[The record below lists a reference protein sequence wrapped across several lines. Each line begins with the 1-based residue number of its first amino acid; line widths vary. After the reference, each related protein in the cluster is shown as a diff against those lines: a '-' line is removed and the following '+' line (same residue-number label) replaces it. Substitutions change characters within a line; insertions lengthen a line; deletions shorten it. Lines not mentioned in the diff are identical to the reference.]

1 MSGKKLR
8 IENDKLIMKQSA
20 NNLTE
25 AIITYLNLNGHFVWR
40 QNNAGIYDPTKK
52 IFRKNKKQK
61 KGVADVCGITK
72 TGIGLYVEVKT
83 TDKLSND
90 QKLFKAEILRRNGI
104 YIEARSID
112 DVINFS
118 LL

>member
-1 MSGKKLR
+1 MKRSGIR
-8 IENDKLIMKQSA
+8 IQNDKLVVKQSA

-40 QNNAGIYDPTKK
+40 QNNSGIYDATKK

-61 KGVADVCGITK
+61 KGIADICGITK
-72 TGIGLYVEVKT
+72 TGFGLYVEVKIA
-83 TDKLSND
+83 DKLSND
-90 QKLFKAEILRRNGI
+90 QKLFRDEIIKRNGI
-104 YIEARSID
+104 YIEARSLD

-118 LL
+118 L